1 VVGTFFLVLESR
13 LSNALPLHHPAPPHS
28 PIPAASRPLHHRAAP
43 SPSHPLLLAA
53 AASDQPDWPSDSSD
67 DNYADEVEQA
77 PDIVH
82 ATASKTTLMELQ
94 QDLLLLLVGQNKGF
108 SVLESD
114 REDIEDTLRD
124 LEAVNPNPRPTESF
138 SQGTSPL
145 SGTWRLIYT
154 GTKKGGR
161 EGGRGKRGASESGV
175 VP

>member
-1 VVGTFFLVLESR
+1 MV
-13 LSNALPLHHPAPPHS
+13 
-28 PIPAASRPLHHRAAP
+28 
-43 SPSHPLLLAA
+43 
-53 AASDQPDWPSDSSD
+53 D
-67 DNYADEVEQA
+67 
-77 PDIVH
+77 

-108 SVLESD
+108 SVSESD

-154 GTKKGGR
+154 GTRKGVR
-161 EGGRGKRGASESGV
+161 EEGIEGARV
-175 VP
+175 